1 MGRSSSFIVLPLLL
15 LTFSSIII
23 TQSRVAEARLTTKIL
38 FPPEEHHFP
47 DLDISVQPPLPDFIL
62 HPKLP
67 PLDDIQLDLPFPELP
82 FSELTAHK
90 AVKKT
95 P

>member
-1 MGRSSSFIVLPLLL
+1 MVLPLLL

-23 TQSRVAEARLTTKIL
+23 THSRVAEARLTTKIL
-38 FPPEEHHFP
+38 FPPDEDYDSP

-67 PLDDIQLDLPFPELP
+67 HADILENIPLPDLQFPEIP
-82 FSELTAHK
+82 FTEAANK